1 MPSAEPTRKPSRPP
15 LLKLVKITT
24 TTPMLTP
31 CSNNKTTLL
40 MANSE
45 HVI

>member
-24 TTPMLTP
+24 TTPTP

-40 MANSE
+40 VANSE